1 MRVVFSFRNLA
12 NYKWKQKKNC
22 NLMEILILQIL
33 PRFIIACESGNVA
46 QQYKRKNSKEFK
58 LSWKSQESWKEWEWE
73 IKFSHDKASIC
84 SANGVKQTKAKIGY
98 QVISNLYW
106 HATNVGRSIRYT
118 KMVSNLVILELDIL
132 STYIW
137 INLIEGPILSNLM
150 WFSVFRNNFV
160 GLI

>member
-1 MRVVFSFRNLA
+1 
-12 NYKWKQKKNC
+12 
-22 NLMEILILQIL
+22 MEILILQIL
-33 PRFIIACESGNVA
+33 PRFIIACESDNVA

-73 IKFSHDKASIC
+73 IKLSHDKASIC

-118 KMVSNLVILELDIL
+118 KMVSNLVILSLKFWAL
-132 STYIW
+132 YIW
-137 INLIEGPILSNLM
+137 MKFMIEGATLSN
-150 WFSVFRNNFV
+150 FVVFRVSKQLCRFNINV
-160 GLI
+160 RKCTSK

>member
-1 MRVVFSFRNLA
+1 
-12 NYKWKQKKNC
+12 
-22 NLMEILILQIL
+22 MEILILQIL
-33 PRFIIACESGNVA
+33 PRFIIACESDNVA

-73 IKFSHDKASIC
+73 IKLSHDKASIC

-137 INLIEGPILSNLM
+137 INSIEGPILSN
-150 WFSVFRNNFV
+150 FVVFRVSKQLCRFNINV
-160 GLI
+160 RKCTSK